1 MTGATLNLAVAG
13 LALLAVHFGLSS
25 TGLRERLAEKLG
37 ESTYLGLYS
46 LIAAAQFAWLI
57 WAYVTASPG
66 LLLWSA
72 YPWGNYLTIALM
84 PLSLLLLVG
93 GVTMRNPTAVGGH
106 GQLDD
111 PVPARGVLRITRNPV
126 MWGIGIWALGHLI
139 ANGDAASVLFF
150 GTLAVLALLGSMLI
164 DLKHRTR
171 KGAKFASFELATSN
185 LPFLA
190 MIQGRQSLGA
200 AMKEFGVARLA
211 LVVVLYAVLLHGHA
225 WVLGVSPIP
234 G

>member
-1 MTGATLNLAVAG
+1 MTGAILNLAVAG

-37 ESTYLGLYS
+37 ESAYLGLYS
-46 LIAAAQFAWLI
+46 LIAAAQFVWLI
-57 WAYVTASPG
+57 WAYVAARPG
-66 LLLWSA
+66 MLLWSA
-72 YPWGNYLTIALM
+72 HPWGNYVTIVAM
-84 PLSLLLLVG
+84 PLSLVLLIG
-93 GVTMRNPTAVGGH
+93 GVSMRNPTMAGGD

-126 MWGIGIWALGHLI
+126 MWGIGLWALGHMI
-139 ANGDAASVLFF
+139 ANGNVASVLFF

-185 LPFLA
+185 LPFVA
-190 MIQGRQSLGA
+190 MIQGRQSLGKA
-200 AMKEFGVARLA
+200 VKEFGAARLA
-211 LVVVLYAVLLHGHA
+211 LVVVLYAVLLHGHGWLFGA
-225 WVLGVSPIP
+225 SAYP